1 MKQVLIILRLAF
13 SVACTNPS
21 SAAHAQTRA
30 DTVLICKS
38 KSAHAY
44 HLYECRGLKNC
55 TYTIIKLPKTQ
66 AIKLGYRACKI
77 CCR

>member
-1 MKQVLIILRLAF
+1 MKQVLIILTLVLH
-13 SVACTNPS
+13 VACTS
-21 SAAHAQTRA
+21 SAGSTGTQTKA

-55 TYTIIKLPKTQ
+55 TYTIIKLPKAQ